1 MEIKKVEIEDKEQ
14 IVELLMQMQGLHCK
28 NRPDIFKKVTQKE
41 VESEVIEVLESKERK
56 MIVAVKDKEK
66 VCGLV
71 IFRIKEVENHI
82 NLKNAKILYVG
93 KIVVDK
99 KCQRQGVGTLLM
111 QEINKIAK
119 ELKCSRM
126 ELSCWSF
133 NKEAIEFYKA
143 QGMKVQRLNMEI
155 GVIKDDL

>member
-1 MEIKKVEIEDKEQ
+1 MKIREARIEDKKEL
-14 IVELLMQMQGLHCK
+14 IELLMQAQELHCK
-28 NRPDIFKKVTQKE
+28 NRPDIFKKVTKQD
-41 VESEVIEVLESKERK
+41 VESEVIQVLESEDRK
-56 MIVAVKDKEK
+56 MIIAVNDKEK

-111 QEINKIAK
+111 QEINKFAK
-119 ELKCSRM
+119 ELKCNRM

-133 NKEAIEFYKA
+133 NKEAIEFYKS
-143 QGMKVQRLNMEI
+143 QGMNIQRLNMEI
-155 GVIKDDL
+155 EVGG

>member
-1 MEIKKVEIEDKEQ
+1 MKIREAKIEDKKEL
-14 IVELLMQMQGLHCK
+14 IELLMQAQEWHCK

-56 MIVAVKDKEK
+56 MIVAVNDKEMA
-66 VCGLV
+66 CGLV

-111 QEINKIAK
+111 QEINKVVK
-119 ELKCSRM
+119 ELNCNRI

-133 NKEAIEFYKA
+133 NKKAIEFYESC
-143 QGMKVQRLNMEI
+143 GMKVQRLNMEI
-155 GVIKDDL
+155 EVGG

>member
-1 MEIKKVEIEDKEQ
+1 MKIREAKIEDEKEL
-14 IVELLMQMQGLHCK
+14 IELLMQAQELHCK
-28 NRPDIFKKVTQKE
+28 NRPDIFKKVTKKE

-56 MIVAVKDKEK
+56 MIIAVNDKEMA
-66 VCGLV
+66 CGLV
-71 IFRIKEVENHI
+71 IFRIKEVEYHI

-111 QEINKIAK
+111 QEINKVAK
-119 ELKCSRM
+119 ELNCNRI

-133 NKEAIEFYKA
+133 NKKAIEFYKS
-143 QGMKVQRLNMEI
+143 QGMNIQRLNMEMEV
-155 GVIKDDL
+155 GD

>member
-1 MEIKKVEIEDKEQ
+1 MQIREARIEDKKEL
-14 IVELLMQMQGLHCK
+14 IELLMQAQELHCK
-28 NRPDIFKKVTQKE
+28 NRPDIFKQITKKE
-41 VESEVIEVLESKERK
+41 VESEVAEVLESQERK
-56 MIVAVKDKEK
+56 MIVAVNDKKK

-99 KCQRQGVGTLLM
+99 KCQRQGVGTLLI
-111 QEINKIAK
+111 QEMNKIAK
-119 ELKCSRM
+119 ELKCNRM

-133 NKEAIEFYKA
+133 NKEAIEFYKS

-155 GVIKDDL
+155 EVGG

>member
-1 MEIKKVEIEDKEQ
+1 MQIRQAKIEDKKEL
-14 IVELLMQMQGLHCK
+14 IELLMQAQELHCK
-28 NRPDIFKKVTQKE
+28 NRLDIFKQITKKE
-41 VESEVIEVLESKERK
+41 TESEVIEVLESEERK
-56 MIVAVKDKEK
+56 MIVAVNEKGK

-71 IFRIKEVENHI
+71 IFKIKEVENHT

-111 QEINKIAK
+111 QEMNKIAK
-119 ELKCSRM
+119 ELKCNRM

-155 GVIKDDL
+155 EVGG